1 MFVGFQKKQSS
12 YESDMS
18 LVREQR
24 SPLKKPHWLKR
35 KVPSG
40 ATYQKVHMI
49 LQKSNAHTVCQE
61 ALCPNLGECFSC
73 GTATFL
79 ILGDRCT
86 RNCRFCAVPH
96 GPVDPPDPEEPRR
109 VAEAIQEMGLCYV
122 VITSVTR
129 DDLPDFGSE
138 HFARTIKEIRLR
150 TCDVKV
156 ELLVPDFQ
164 GSDQALKTVLQ
175 AQPDVL
181 NHNLETIPRLYPNVR
196 PGAYYH
202 RSLQLISRVRDL
214 APNIPT
220 KSGLMIGLGESSE
233 ELRQVFRDLL
243 EANCQ
248 ILTLGQYLQPT
259 RKHLPVERFIPPE
272 EFEEWRQ
279 IALKM
284 GFSGVASGPF
294 VRSSYHAN
302 ELYKDVVDGYSDKN

>member
-1 MFVGFQKKQSS
+1 
-12 YESDMS
+12 MS
-18 LVREQR
+18 LVQEQG
-24 SPLKKPHWLKR
+24 SPLRKPPWLKR
-35 KVPSG
+35 RIPAG
-40 ATYQKVHMI
+40 ATYQKVQMI
-49 LQKSNAHTVCQE
+49 IQRSKVHTVCRE
-61 ALCPNLGECFSC
+61 ALCPNIGECFSC

-86 RNCRFCAVPH
+86 RNCRFCAVSH
-96 GPVDPPDPEEPRR
+96 GPIDPPDPKEPRR
-109 VAEAIQEMGLCYV
+109 VAEAVQEMGLRYV

-138 HFARTIKEIRLR
+138 HFARTIREIHLR
-150 TCDVKV
+150 TCEVKV

-220 KSGLMIGLGESSE
+220 KSGLMVGLGESSE

-243 EANCQ
+243 EVNCQ

-259 RKHLPVERFIPPE
+259 RKHFPVERFIPPE

-284 GFSGVASGPF
+284 GFSEVASEPF

-302 ELYKDVVDGYSDKN
+302 ELYDAVIDKYSDGLYGPNLYRPEKLKVS